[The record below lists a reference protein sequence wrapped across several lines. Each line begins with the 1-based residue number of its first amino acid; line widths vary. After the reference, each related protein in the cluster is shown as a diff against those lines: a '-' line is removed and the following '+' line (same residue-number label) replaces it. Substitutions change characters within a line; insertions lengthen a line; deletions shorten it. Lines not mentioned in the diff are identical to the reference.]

1 MVTKVEFQS
10 NGNKAYAWVKSSD
23 KAGEE
28 GARIRIGEGYPDE
41 QGDGWS
47 SPLWVVRALN
57 DRNVSLVFFV
67 CFLSRHVT
75 IGEYMYKCVV
85 RGCDEGK

>member
-1 MVTKVEFQS
+1 MVAKVEFQS

-23 KAGEE
+23 KVEDE
-28 GARIRIGEGYPDE
+28 GMRIRIGEGYPDE

-57 DRNVSLVFFV
+57 DRNVSFFWK
-67 CFLSRHVT
+67 
-75 IGEYMYKCVV
+75 GM
-85 RGCDEGK
+85 GG